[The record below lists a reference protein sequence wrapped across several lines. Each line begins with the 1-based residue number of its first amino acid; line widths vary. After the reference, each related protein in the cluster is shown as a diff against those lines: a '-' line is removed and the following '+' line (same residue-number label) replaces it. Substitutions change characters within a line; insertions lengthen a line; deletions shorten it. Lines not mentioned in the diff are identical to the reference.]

1 MVRLIGCWAGEE
13 LHPEVEKTP
22 LRVRVENGIMNYKL
36 LLSSTALAS
45 AGVLFAGSAS
55 AQDFEVSLQG
65 YTEFQVQG
73 ATNETLNDA
82 DGDRGYGF
90 FMDNEVHVLA
100 SGTADNGVQYGTIVE
115 IEAGSGYNTNDV
127 FVDEV
132 MLFFSGAFGRVELGQ
147 EDGVED
153 VMHVDASNIAAGTGG
168 IDGDVP
174 NLPSV
179 GGTAGYE
186 VTDTSDATKAQY
198 FTPRVGGFQL
208 GVGYT
213 PDFDPG
219 DPDDPSGVDEPSD
232 AGARFGNSV
241 AVGANW
247 TGAFAGLDV
256 TIDGVG
262 HFAENEGFAPGVVG
276 DDRDVQDWAVGFNTE
291 FAGFALGGAFVQK
304 MEFAESNIYNAGVG
318 FGFGPVNTSIN
329 YNYLEPDAAGVDNQ
343 HFVDLG
349 ADVGVLPGVVLKADV
364 AWNSAD
370 PGADGDESIAGLLGV
385 QLNY

>member
-45 AGVLFAGSAS
+45 AGLLFAGSTPAS

-73 ATNETLNDA
+73 ATNDA
-82 DGDRGYGF
+82 LVPGLDDRGFGF

-100 SGTADNGVQYGTIVE
+100 SGTSDAGVEYGTIVE
-115 IEAGSGYNTNDV
+115 LEVGSGVGQDNA

-132 MLFFSGAFGRVELGQ
+132 LLFFSGAFGRIELGQ

-168 IDGDVP
+168 IDGDLP
-174 NLPSV
+174 NLPAV
-179 GGTAGYE
+179 AGTAGYE
-186 VTDTSDATKAQY
+186 VTDSGDATKAQY

-208 GVGYT
+208 GAGYT
-213 PDFDPG
+213 PNFSPAF
-219 DPDDPSGVDEPSD
+219 PSGNKEL
-232 AGARFGNSV
+232 GFGNSY

-247 TGAFAGLDV
+247 SGAFAGLDV
-256 TIDGVG
+256 IIDAVG
-262 HFAENEGFAPGVVG
+262 HFAENQGAVAPA
-276 DDRDVQDWAVGFNTE
+276 DTRDIQDWAVGFNTE
-291 FAGFALGGAFVQK
+291 FAGLALGGAYVQK
-304 MEFAESNIYNAGVG
+304 MEFAEADIFNVGVG
-318 FGFGPVNTSIN
+318 FGFGPVNASVN
-329 YNYLEPDAAGVDNQ
+329 YNYADPAADTDQ
-343 HFVDLG
+343 HFVVLSG
-349 ADVGVLPGVVLKADV
+349 DVGVLPGVVLKGDV
-364 AWNSAD
+364 GWNSDD
-370 PGADGDESIAGLLGV
+370 PDATDGDESFAALMGV